1 MYDVGV
7 NELLIYMDVCC
18 LNRPFDNQAQ
28 YRIRIESEAVLTI
41 LSFCQKGEWTLA
53 ASDPIEFEL
62 SKLNDIDKLKKIREL
77 YSIAENRLI
86 VTEQVRERS
95 KELQVYGVKFLD
107 SLHLALAEI
116 HRQDVLLTTDDN
128 FIAAAKRYKAT
139 IPVINPIVWLMEV

>member
-1 MYDVGV
+1 
-7 NELLIYMDVCC
+7 MDVCC

-28 YRIRIESEAVLTI
+28 YRIRFESEAILTI

-62 SKLNDIDKLKKIREL
+62 SKINDIDKLRKVREL
-77 YSIAENRLI
+77 YSIAKNRLT

-95 KELQVYGVKFLD
+95 KELQVYGIKFFD

-116 HRQDVLLTTDDN
+116 HRQDVLLTTDDS
-128 FIAAAKRYKAT
+128 FIATAKKYEAG
-139 IPVINPIVWLMEV
+139 IPVINPIVWLMGVAM